1 MMDRRLELLLLALAE
16 QYAPQL
22 AQSWDRKGDLAI
34 RLPIWARQL
43 ANYNILVIMGDFPS
57 SLQTLGQ
64 DVNAHIQDWVNSYGQ
79 LYHLL
84 SRALFPSYVHLSA
97 HYTDDK
103 WPVVIYMQGAATP
116 VIQRIAGY
124 VSPYIVQRQLDSTV
138 YEAEL
143 IGLMDSIMDELE
155 AGSLPRDTYKALRT
169 EGIVILK
176 QLLAAQIRQLALTEF
191 DRAIFT
197 DSQRF
202 IPIAPERLLLP
213 GDDKPNAGTDYHALP
228 PESVG
233 YSTPH
238 RADTETLTVTQ
249 HITPPTTMPESAPAP
264 EKPVKA
270 DDAPAKSFGSSIPI
284 FFSRNKDEKKRRPP
298 LPPLPG
304 KKD

>member
-1 MMDRRLELLLLALAE
+1 MDRRLEQLLLALAE

-22 AQSWDRKGDLAI
+22 AQSWDRKGDLAT
-34 RLPIWARQL
+34 RLPVWARQL
-43 ANYNILVIMGDFPS
+43 ANYNILVIMGDFPA

-84 SRALFPSYVHLSA
+84 ARALFPSYVHLSA

-124 VSPYIVQRQLDSTV
+124 VSPYIVQRQLDTTV

-143 IGLMDSIMDELE
+143 IGLMDSILDELE
-155 AGSLPRDTYKALRT
+155 AGSLPREAYKALRT

-213 GDDKPNAGTDYHALP
+213 GDDKPTAGTDFHTLP

-233 YSTPH
+233 HSTPH
-238 RADTETLTVTQ
+238 RADTETLTATQ
-249 HITPPTTMPESAPAP
+249 HLTPPPTVPESAPAKSP
-264 EKPVKA
+264 NA
-270 DDAPAKSFGSSIPI
+270 SAGQSKSFGSSIPI
-284 FFSRNKDEKKRRPP
+284 LFSRSKDEKKRRPP

-304 KKD
+304 KKE